1 MSVGHGQISLSF
13 DTVDS
18 EAYPTGCISFE
29 ELQRSVARVAQRCA
43 YVANTL
49 VCCEKRTDT
58 SNCVFYFE
66 DVSSSSPKG
75 GECTFQE
82 EKEGDAFDFP

>member
-29 ELQRSVARVAQRCA
+29 ELQRSVARVAL
-43 YVANTL
+43 TL
-49 VCCEKRTDT
+49 QTHWFVVKSGLTRAI
-58 SNCVFYFE
+58 
-66 DVSSSSPKG
+66 VSSILKMYPVHPLRAENVLSKKKRKG
-75 GECTFQE
+75 ML
-82 EKEGDAFDFP
+82 